1 MRSCLISVASY
12 INRLKLCNLENTFSW
27 GGGGGGGWLF
37 SQVSHSCALQLSHS
51 WQSSF
56 LGALNVLTG
65 HVTMYTRKL

>member
-1 MRSCLISVASY
+1 MRSCLISVVSY

-27 GGGGGGGWLF
+27 GGGGGGGGWLF

-56 LGALNVLTG
+56 LGSSECVNRSCD
-65 HVTMYTRKL
+65 HVY